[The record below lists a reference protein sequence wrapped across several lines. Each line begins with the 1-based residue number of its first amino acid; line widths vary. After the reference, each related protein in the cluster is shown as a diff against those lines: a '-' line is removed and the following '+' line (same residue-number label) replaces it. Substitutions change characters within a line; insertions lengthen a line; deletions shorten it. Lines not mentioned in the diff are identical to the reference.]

1 MADPTDNDSK
11 EKTRDGEAENNILKE
26 NANTDENAGKS
37 TEDEGSEQK
46 EFASSGGGNNDI
58 PNNDN
63 SSGQDDN
70 SGRPEIPKFAQSV
83 IQVDI
88 QDEMESSYL
97 DYSQCF
103 AKVFCPIVA
112 IASVLGLLVKS

>member
-11 EKTRDGEAENNILKE
+11 EKTKDGEVENNISKQ

-37 TEDEGSEQK
+37 TEGEGSEQK
-46 EFASSGGGNNDI
+46 ESASSGGGNNDI

-70 SGRPEIPKFAQSV
+70 SGRPEIPN
-83 IQVDI
+83 
-88 QDEMESSYL
+88 
-97 DYSQCF
+97 
-103 AKVFCPIVA
+103 
-112 IASVLGLLVKS
+112 LLNL

>member
-11 EKTRDGEAENNILKE
+11 EKTRDGEAENNISKQ

-37 TEDEGSEQK
+37 TEDEGSRRN
-46 EFASSGGGNNDI
+46 ASSGGGNNDI

-70 SGRPEIPKFAQSV
+70 
-83 IQVDI
+83 
-88 QDEMESSYL
+88 QDRSTREF
-97 DYSQCF
+97 QN
-103 AKVFCPIVA
+103 
-112 IASVLGLLVKS
+112 LLNL